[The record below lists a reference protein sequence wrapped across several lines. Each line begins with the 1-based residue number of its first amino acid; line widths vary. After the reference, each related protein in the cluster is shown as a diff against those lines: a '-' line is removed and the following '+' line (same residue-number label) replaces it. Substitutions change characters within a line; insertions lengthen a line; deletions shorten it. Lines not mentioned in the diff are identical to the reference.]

1 MSPTHIV
8 LLTSICIG
16 ACGRGR
22 ISNVTPLN
30 GVRLDSVIKQVEEA
44 VNQYQS
50 SSEPHSLPPL
60 QSAEFSFK
68 AVTSTIKGGT
78 INVLIFKFGGSHEKD
93 LTHEVTFT
101 YAVRK
106 PSELVRG
113 QTPAPTK
120 FKDDLVKTI
129 QSAAEAVKK
138 SETAMGLPF
147 EKLTVNLEYGVKWE
161 GNVEVNPVLSLV
173 TVGVSGDKSK
183 NTVQSIQLVFEK

>member
-1 MSPTHIV
+1 MTPTHIV
-8 LLTSICIG
+8 LLTTICLG
-16 ACGRGR
+16 ACRPGP
-22 ISNVTPLN
+22 ITKVTPSN
-30 GVRLDSVIKQVEEA
+30 GVPLDSVIKQVEEA

-50 SSEPHSLPPL
+50 SSEPHSLPRL

-68 AVTSTIKGGT
+68 AVASTVKSSA
-78 INVLIFKFGGSHEKD
+78 INFFIFKFGGSHEKD

-101 YAVRK
+101 YAVRR
-106 PSELVRG
+106 PLELLKA
-113 QTPAPTK
+113 QTPAPTT
-120 FKDDLVKTI
+120 FKDDLVKMI
-129 QSAAEAVKK
+129 QSGAQAVKK

-147 EKLTVNLEYGVKWE
+147 EKLTVNVEYGVKWE